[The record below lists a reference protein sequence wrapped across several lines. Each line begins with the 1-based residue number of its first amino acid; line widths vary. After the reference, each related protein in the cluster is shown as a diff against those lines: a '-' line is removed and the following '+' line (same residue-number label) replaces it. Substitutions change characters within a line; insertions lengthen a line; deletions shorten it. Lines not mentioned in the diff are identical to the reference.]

1 MNKFFTKRKAKLTLR
16 KLTIGLVSLGVGCL
30 LMGNANYE
38 SGLLGSYVYA
48 DGISDTVASRSP
60 SAPHSVNLYSDSIDP
75 DSLIT
80 VRDGYYA
87 KFTYITIR
95 NSVGPTRYAMSY
107 AEAKEKKYIGNADFS
122 FEIYDANTNELH
134 IKSDG
139 QRDIVHVVVQ
149 FTYEESKPSNEKY
162 EPTGGEITV
171 EEGTP
176 VSDEEITG
184 KVTIPEGSNGTPS
197 IIGERPKTNTPGDYP
212 VEVEVT
218 YPDGSKDT
226 TTVTVHVTPKPSNE
240 KYEPTGGEITVE
252 EGTPVSDEEITGKV
266 TIPEGSN
273 GTPSIIGERPK
284 TNTPGDYPVE
294 VEVTYPDGSKDTT
307 TVTVHVTPKPSTS
320 NRESKKGLT
329 KELPK
334 TGMYGEYDKLG
345 FGFMGLYA
353 ALVLIKFNLKR
364 KEDEELM

>member
-38 SGLLGSYVYA
+38 SALLGSYVYA
-48 DGISDTVASRSP
+48 DGISDTAASRSP
-60 SAPHSVNLYSDSIDP
+60 SAPHSVNLYSDSIDTA
-75 DSLIT
+75 SLIT

-95 NSVGPTRYAMSY
+95 NSSGPTRYAMSY

-122 FEIYDANTNELH
+122 FEIYDANTNQPH
-134 IKSDG
+134 MKSDG

-184 KVTIPEGSNGTPS
+184 KVTIPEGSNGTPGVV
-197 IIGERPKTNTPGDYP
+197 GERPDTNTLGDYP
-212 VEVEVT
+212 GEVEVT

-226 TTVTVHVTPKPSNE
+226 TTVTVHVTAKPSNE

-273 GTPSIIGERPK
+273 GTPSVVGKRPD
-284 TNTPGDYPVE
+284 TN
-294 VEVTYPDGSKDTT
+294 
-307 TVTVHVTPKPSTS
+307 
-320 NRESKKGLT
+320 
-329 KELPK
+329 
-334 TGMYGEYDKLG
+334 
-345 FGFMGLYA
+345 
-353 ALVLIKFNLKR
+353 
-364 KEDEELM
+364 